1 MTGHTP
7 SAAPVALIT
16 GAGQGLGR
24 ATALRFAEQGV
35 RVVIT
40 DLDLALLEQTR
51 DLSGRPELFAL
62 LRQDVTTQDAPQAAV
77 NLALHAFGGLDWLIN
92 NAGIGKAKSAADTSD
107 EEWDRYTDIN
117 LRSVFRYSRQ
127 ALPHLQAGRGCIV
140 NLASIFGLIGHP
152 GVAPYAATKAALV
165 GLTRQMA
172 VDYGPQ
178 GIRVNAVAPGII
190 ETPLTAERI
199 RTDARFKAVMIDTTP
214 FHRIGTPAD
223 VAHAI
228 YFLCSDQAGFIN
240 GHTLTVD
247 GGWSIGNYVAPA
259 SL

>member
-1 MTGHTP
+1 MCADKIST
-7 SAAPVALIT
+7 APVALIT

-24 ATALRFAEQGV
+24 ATALRLAEQGA

-51 DLSGRPELFAL
+51 GLSARPEAFRL
-62 LRQDVTTQDAPQAAV
+62 LVQDVTSQDSPRQAVELAV
-77 NLALHAFGGLDWLIN
+77 DAFGGLDWLIN
-92 NAGIGKAKSAADTSD
+92 NAGIGKAKSAAQTSD

-117 LRSVFRYSRQ
+117 LRSVFRFSRE
-127 ALPHLQAGRGCIV
+127 ALPHLKPGRGCII

-214 FHRIGTPAD
+214 FHRIGTPQD
-223 VAHAI
+223 VANAI

-247 GGWSIGNYVAPA
+247 GGWSVGNYVASA

>member
-1 MTGHTP
+1 MKINQ
-7 SAAPVALIT
+7 PVALIT
-16 GAGQGLGR
+16 GAGQGLGQ
-24 ATALRFAEQGV
+24 ATALRLVEAGA

-40 DLDLALLEQTR
+40 DLDSRLLEQTR
-51 DLSGRPELFAL
+51 AKSSRPEAFFL
-62 LRQDVTTQDAPQAAV
+62 LQQDVTATDAPREAVAAAV
-77 NLALHAFGGLDWLIN
+77 QAFGGLDWLIN
-92 NAGIGKAKSAADTSD
+92 NAGIGKAKSVADTTD

-117 LRSVFRYSRQ
+117 LRSVFRFSRE

-140 NLASIFGLIGHP
+140 NLASIFGLLGHP

-190 ETPLTAERI
+190 ETPLTRDRI
-199 RTDARFKAVMIDTTP
+199 QTDARFKAVMIDTTP
-214 FHRIGTPAD
+214 FHRIGQPED
-223 VAHAI
+223 VANAI
-228 YFLCSDQAGFIN
+228 HFLCSEQASFIN

-247 GGWSIGNYVAPA
+247 GGWSIGNYVAGA
-259 SL
+259 